1 MRLIDLLET
10 AKETQDILVRDDWE
24 SGIIYSEKFNC
35 YMWCD
40 KSGKVIEDKSDWTGY
55 KRVILSPKLLEN
67 EKWYLNPNINN
78 TKERFE
84 ELRNKVRRKSYTE
97 KRAEEIM
104 NECNINKAL
113 EGYYNLGLSTAYGY
127 VLYMLDQD
135 FDKKDIKKVI
145 MDACKVDVQFRSD
158 VFGVWGELYDK
169 NN

>member
-10 AKETQDILVRDDWE
+10 AKKTQDILVRDDWE

-40 KSGKVIEDKSDWTGY
+40 KSGKIIEDKSDWTGY

-67 EKWYLNPNINN
+67 EKWYLNPNIN
-78 TKERFE
+78 KKIDRFKG
-84 ELRNKVRRKSYTE
+84 LRNKIRRQNYIE
-97 KRAEEIM
+97 KRFEKIA
-104 NECNINKAL
+104 NECNINEAL

-127 VLYMLDQD
+127 VMYMLDQD

-145 MDACKVDVQFRSD
+145 MNACKDNIQFRND
-158 VFGVWGELYDK
+158 VYGVWGELMDK
-169 NN
+169 TR

>member
-1 MRLIDLLET
+1 MGLIDLLET
-10 AKETQDILVRDDWE
+10 AKKTQDILIRDDWE
-24 SGIIYSEKFNC
+24 SGIIYSEKFNY

-67 EKWYLNPNINN
+67 EKWYLNPNIN
-78 TKERFE
+78 KKIERFK

-104 NECNINKAL
+104 NEYNINKAL
-113 EGYYNLGLSTAYGY
+113 EEYYNLGLSTAYGY
-127 VLYMLDQD
+127 VMYMLDQD

-145 MDACKVDVQFRSD
+145 MDACKDDTQFRCD
-158 VFGVWGELYDK
+158 AFGVWGELMDK
-169 NN
+169 N

>member
-10 AKETQDILVRDDWE
+10 AKKTQDILVRDDWE

-67 EKWYLNPNINN
+67 EKWYLNPNIN
-78 TKERFE
+78 KKIERFK
-84 ELRNKVRRKSYTE
+84 ELRNKFKEKSYVE
-97 KRAEEIM
+97 KRAEEIA
-104 NECNINKAL
+104 NEYNINKTL
-113 EGYYNLGLSTAYGY
+113 EKYYNLGLSTAYGY
-127 VLYMLDQD
+127 VMYMLDQD

-145 MDACKVDVQFRSD
+145 MNARKDDTQFRCD
-158 VFGVWGELYDK
+158 MFGAWGELMDK
-169 NN
+169 N

>member
-10 AKETQDILVRDDWE
+10 AKETQDIIVRDDWE

-67 EKWYLNPNINN
+67 EKWYLNPNIN
-78 TKERFE
+78 KKIERFE

-104 NECNINKAL
+104 NECNVNKTL
-113 EGYYNLGLSTAYGY
+113 EGYYSLGLSTAYGY

-145 MDACKVDVQFRSD
+145 MDTYKNDTQFRCD
-158 VFGVWGELYDK
+158 MFGVWGELY
-169 NN
+169 NRN